1 MPDDRMSDRP
11 DVIIIEINCTKMS
24 LNPSVRKL
32 SSPKLVFGAKKVGD
46 RCNLSLKRACVSP
59 TSQVGSGEPGPP
71 TLASSVRLS
80 SSMYENC
87 SG

>member
-1 MPDDRMSDRP
+1 MPDRP
-11 DVIIIEINCTKMS
+11 DRIIIEINCTMMS
-24 LNPSVRKL
+24 LNLSVRKL
-32 SSPKLVFGAKKVGD
+32 SSPKLVFRAKKAGD
-46 RCNLSLKRACVSP
+46 RCNLSLRRACVNP
-59 TSQVGSGEPGPP
+59 TCQVGSGGPGPP